1 VPTILLSDLRARTLA
16 RLDGNSILYTTPE
29 VDAVINECIRVTAL
43 FTNFY
48 RTTVQLP
55 GWTVANQLVYDTP
68 SPILKITSVM
78 YEGRQ
83 LNYASLRELARTRRN
98 WATDTTAAKGQPDYW
113 APIGLT
119 KFVISPKDSVGGND
133 LSLTGIGEPPLLVN
147 ATDVFQMENE
157 FIELVP
163 EYCSHRLQLK
173 EGGKIF
179 SDASLSL
186 NTFYDCMKERKAY
199 EFYKFGKV
207 RRLGDKG
214 DKPQ

>member
-1 VPTILLSDLRARTLA
+1 MRDAS
-16 RLDGNSILYTTPE
+16 STTPPCGSSPARE
-29 VDAVINECIRVTAL
+29 GIGPPTLRRPRAS
-43 FTNFY
+43 
-48 RTTVQLP
+48 RTT
-55 GWTVANQLVYDTP
+55 
-68 SPILKITSVM
+68 
-78 YEGRQ
+78 
-83 LNYASLRELARTRRN
+83 
-98 WATDTTAAKGQPDYW
+98 
-113 APIGLT
+113 GLT